1 MMLYR
6 SRHRWISRAIVP
18 LCALAGALALQACDR
33 PQAQNK
39 GEPKAAAPLPV
50 VTTSRPI
57 VSDVIE
63 WDEYTGRFEAVASVE
78 IRARVSG
85 YVDQIAF
92 TDGQAV
98 KKGDLLFVIDP
109 RPFERV
115 LATSMAE
122 LEQARMKVQN
132 TTMDVD
138 RGRPLVER
146 KIMSEKV
153 FEDRASLQRE
163 AEAAAKVA
171 EAKVATAELELSF
184 TRITAPIDGRLSRA
198 NISLGSWISAGG
210 AANSTV
216 LTQIVTQD
224 PIHIYFDISEN
235 NYIKYKRLA
244 ERGALAA
251 NDGTGA
257 EVEVALP
264 DEAKR
269 FEHRGRLDFV
279 DNRLDPGTATM
290 RARALVSNDKQL
302 FSPGMFARIRLA
314 GTPKQSTVLLPDAA
328 IGTDQA
334 NKFVLIVAEDGTV
347 SRRNVA
353 LGPLYQGLRVVR
365 AGVADHDWVVTSG
378 LQRARPGQK
387 VAPNREM
394 LRLSEVR
401 TPDGSAAG
409 PTRR

>member
-1 MMLYR
+1 MMLYL
-6 SRHRWISRAIVP
+6 SKHRWISRAVAL
-18 LCALAGALALQACDR
+18 LCVLTGAVALQACNR
-33 PQAQNK
+33 PQAQNS
-39 GEPKAAAPLPV
+39 GAPTAETPLPI
-50 VTTSRPI
+50 VTTSKPV

-92 TDGQAV
+92 TDGQSV
-98 KKGDLLFVIDP
+98 KKGDLLFVSDP

-115 LATSMAE
+115 LATAQAE
-122 LEQARMKVQN
+122 LEQARTKVQN
-132 TTMDVD
+132 TSMDVE

-153 FEDRASLQRE
+153 FEDRASLLRE
-163 AEAAAKVA
+163 AEAAVKVN
-171 EAKVATAELELSF
+171 EAKVASAELELSF

-210 AANSTV
+210 TANATV

-224 PIHIYFDISEN
+224 PIQIYFDISEN

-244 ERGALAA
+244 DRGALAGI
-251 NDGTGA
+251 DGTGA

-264 DEAKR
+264 DESNR

-290 RARALVSNDKQL
+290 RARAVVANSKQI
-302 FSPGMFARIRLA
+302 FSPGMFARVRLA
-314 GTPKQSTVLLPDAA
+314 GTPKQPTVLLPDAA

-365 AGVADHDWVVTSG
+365 EGVAGEDWVVTSG
-378 LQRARPGQK
+378 LQRARPGGK

-394 LRLSEVR
+394 LRLSEVLAA
-401 TPDGSAAG
+401 DGGAS
-409 PTRR
+409 TKR

>member
-1 MMLYR
+1 MMLYL
-6 SRHRWISRAIVP
+6 SRHRRISRALAP
-18 LCALAGALALQACDR
+18 LCVLAVAVALQACDR

-39 GEPKAAAPLPV
+39 AQSKAAVPLPV
-50 VTTSRPI
+50 VTTSRPV

-92 TDGQAV
+92 TDGQSV

-115 LATSMAE
+115 LATSNAE

-163 AEAAAKVA
+163 AEAATKVA

-198 NISLGSWISAGG
+198 NISLGAWISAGG

-224 PIHIYFDISEN
+224 PIQIYFDISEN

-244 ERGALAA
+244 ERGALAG

-264 DEAKR
+264 DEANR
-269 FEHRGRLDFV
+269 FEHRGRLDFI

-290 RARALVSNDKQL
+290 RARAVVPNGKQL

-314 GTPKQSTVLLPDAA
+314 GTPKQPTVLLPDAA

-334 NKFVLIVAEDGTV
+334 SKFVLVVAEDGTV
-347 SRRNVA
+347 SRRTVE
-353 LGPLYQGLRVVR
+353 LGPLYQGMRVVR
-365 AGVADHDWVVTSG
+365 EGVANQDWVVTSG

-394 LRLSEVR
+394 LRLSAVR
-401 TPDGSAAG
+401 APDGGAG
-409 PTRR
+409 PTSR

>member
-1 MMLYR
+1 MMLFR
-6 SRHRWISRAIVP
+6 SRHRWLNRAIVP
-18 LCALAGALALQACDR
+18 LCALTGALALQACDR

-39 GEPKAAAPLPV
+39 AESKAAAPLPV
-50 VTTSRPI
+50 VTTSRPL

-85 YVDQIAF
+85 YVDKIDF
-92 TDGQAV
+92 IDGQSV

-115 LATSMAE
+115 LATAKAE

-132 TTMDVD
+132 TSMDVD

-198 NISLGSWISAGG
+198 SISLGSWISAGG

-216 LTQIVTQD
+216 LTLIVTQD

-244 ERGALAA
+244 ERGALAGH
-251 NDGTGA
+251 DGTGA
-257 EVEVALP
+257 EIEVALP

-290 RARALVSNDKQL
+290 RARAIVPNPNQL

-334 NKFVLIVAEDGTV
+334 NKFVLIVGEDGTV
-347 SRRNVA
+347 SRRNVE

-365 AGVADHDWVVTSG
+365 EGVAGQDWVVTSG

-394 LRLSEVR
+394 LRLSAVR
-401 TPDGSAAG
+401 TPEGAAG
-409 PTRR
+409 PTSR

>member
-1 MMLYR
+1 MMLYF
-6 SRHRWISRAIVP
+6 SKHRRISRAFAPFCV
-18 LCALAGALALQACDR
+18 LVAAVALQACDR

-39 GEPKAAAPLPV
+39 AESKAAAPLPV
-50 VTTSRPI
+50 VTTSRPV

-92 TDGQAV
+92 TDGQSV

-115 LATSMAE
+115 LATAMAE
-122 LEQARMKVQN
+122 LEQARTKVQN
-132 TTMDVD
+132 MTMDVE

-153 FEDRASLQRE
+153 FEDRASLQRD

-171 EAKVATAELELSF
+171 EAKVAAAELELSF

-198 NISLGSWISAGG
+198 SISLGAWISAGG
-210 AANSTV
+210 AANATV

-224 PIHIYFDISEN
+224 PIQIYFDISEN

-244 ERGALAA
+244 ERGALAGSG
-251 NDGTGA
+251 GTGA
-257 EVEVALP
+257 EIEVALP
-264 DEAKR
+264 DEANR
-269 FEHRGRLDFV
+269 FEHRGRIDFI

-290 RARALVSNDKQL
+290 RARAVVSNEKQL

-314 GTPKQSTVLLPDAA
+314 GTPKQPTVLLPDAA

-334 NKFVLIVAEDGTV
+334 NKFVLVVAEDGTV
-347 SRRNVA
+347 SRRTVE

-365 AGVADHDWVVTSG
+365 EGVAGQDWVVTSG

-387 VAPNREM
+387 VAPNREA
-394 LRLSEVR
+394 LRLSAVR
-401 TPDGSAAG
+401 APEGAAS
-409 PTRR
+409 TSR

>member
-1 MMLYR
+1 MMSYL
-6 SRHRWISRAIVP
+6 SSHLWIRRALAP
-18 LCALAGALALQACDR
+18 LCVVAASLALQACDR

-39 GEPKAAAPLPV
+39 ADAKAAAPLPV
-50 VTTSRPI
+50 VTTSKPV

-92 TDGQAV
+92 TDGQSV

-115 LATSMAE
+115 LATAKAE
-122 LEQARMKVQN
+122 LEQARTKVHN

-146 KIMSEKV
+146 KIMSDKV

-171 EAKVATAELELSF
+171 EAKVEAAELELSF

-198 NISLGSWISAGG
+198 SISLGAWISAGG
-210 AANSTV
+210 TANATV

-224 PIHIYFDISEN
+224 PIQIYFDISEN
-235 NYIKYKRLA
+235 NYLKYKRLA
-244 ERGALAA
+244 ERGALAGT
-251 NDGTGA
+251 DGTGA
-257 EVEVALP
+257 DVEVALP
-264 DEAKR
+264 DEANR
-269 FEHRGRLDFV
+269 FEHRGRLDFI

-290 RARALVSNDKQL
+290 RARAVVPNAKQI
-302 FSPGMFARIRLA
+302 FSPGMFARVRLA
-314 GTPKQSTVLLPDAA
+314 GTPKQPTVLLPDAA

-334 NKFVLIVAEDGTV
+334 SKFVLVVAEDGTV
-347 SRRNVA
+347 SRRIVE

-365 AGVADHDWVVTSG
+365 DGVAGQDWVVTSG

-387 VAPNREM
+387 VAPNREA
-394 LRLSEVR
+394 LRLSDVR
-401 TPDGSAAG
+401 PQQGGPAAA
-409 PTRR
+409 TSR

>member
-1 MMLYR
+1 M
-6 SRHRWISRAIVP
+6 
-18 LCALAGALALQACDR
+18 
-33 PQAQNK
+33 
-39 GEPKAAAPLPV
+39 
-50 VTTSRPI
+50 
-57 VSDVIE
+57 IE

-92 TDGQAV
+92 TDGQSV

-132 TTMDVD
+132 MTMDVD

-171 EAKVATAELELSF
+171 EAKVAAAELELSF
-184 TRITAPIDGRLSRA
+184 TRIMAPIDGRLSRA
-198 NISLGSWISAGG
+198 NISLGAWISAGG
-210 AANSTV
+210 TANSTI

-224 PIHIYFDISEN
+224 PIQIYFDISEN

-244 ERGALAA
+244 ERGALAG

-257 EVEVALP
+257 AIDVALP
-264 DEAKR
+264 DEANR
-269 FEHRGRLDFV
+269 FEHRGRLDFI

-290 RARALVSNDKQL
+290 RARAIVPNGKQL

-314 GTPKQSTVLLPDAA
+314 GTPKQPTVLLPDAA

-334 NKFVLIVAEDGTV
+334 SKFVLIVAEDGTV
-347 SRRNVA
+347 SRRTVE
-353 LGPLYQGLRVVR
+353 LGPLYQGMRVVR
-365 AGVADHDWVVTSG
+365 EGVADQDWVVTSG

-394 LRLSEVR
+394 LRLSAVR
-401 TPDGSAAG
+401 APDGSPAG
-409 PTRR
+409 PTSR

>member
-1 MMLYR
+1 MLLRRVRFAAWRAAIRAHGKPMMLIL
-6 SRHRWISRAIVP
+6 SKHRWISRAVAP
-18 LCALAGALALQACDR
+18 LCVLTAALALQACDR

-39 GEPKAAAPLPV
+39 DAPKVAAPLPV
-50 VTTSRPI
+50 VTTSKPV

-92 TDGQAV
+92 TDGQSV

-115 LATSMAE
+115 VATATAE

-132 TTMDVD
+132 ASLDVE

-163 AEAAAKVA
+163 AEAAVKVT
-171 EAKVATAELELSF
+171 EAKVAAAELELSF

-210 AANSTV
+210 TANATV

-224 PIHIYFDISEN
+224 PIQIYFDISEN

-244 ERGALAA
+244 ERGALA
-251 NDGTGA
+251 
-257 EVEVALP
+257 
-264 DEAKR
+264 R
-269 FEHRGRLDFV
+269 R
-279 DNRLDPGTATM
+279 
-290 RARALVSNDKQL
+290 
-302 FSPGMFARIRLA
+302 
-314 GTPKQSTVLLPDAA
+314 
-328 IGTDQA
+328 
-334 NKFVLIVAEDGTV
+334 
-347 SRRNVA
+347 RRN
-353 LGPLYQGLRVVR
+353 
-365 AGVADHDWVVTSG
+365 
-378 LQRARPGQK
+378 
-387 VAPNREM
+387 
-394 LRLSEVR
+394 
-401 TPDGSAAG
+401 
-409 PTRR
+409 RRRG

>member
-1 MMLYR
+1 MMLYVT
-6 SRHRWISRAIVP
+6 RHRWISRALMP
-18 LCALAGALALQACDR
+18 LCAIVGAIALQACDR

-39 GEPKAAAPLPV
+39 AEKAATPLPV
-50 VTTSRPI
+50 VTTSKPV
-57 VSDVIE
+57 VSDVVE

-92 TDGQAV
+92 TDGQSV

-115 LATSMAE
+115 LATANAE

-132 TTMDVD
+132 TTLDVD

-163 AEAAAKVA
+163 AEAAVKVT
-171 EAKVATAELELSF
+171 EAKVASAELELSF

-210 AANSTV
+210 TANATV

-224 PIHIYFDISEN
+224 PIQIYFDISEN

-244 ERGALAA
+244 ERSPCRTRQGGSNIAA
-251 NDGTGA
+251 AWTSWTIAWIPAPQRCAPVRWCRMQNSSSRRACSRASGS
-257 EVEVALP
+257 
-264 DEAKR
+264 
-269 FEHRGRLDFV
+269 RGRL
-279 DNRLDPGTATM
+279 
-290 RARALVSNDKQL
+290 S
-302 FSPGMFARIRLA
+302 
-314 GTPKQSTVLLPDAA
+314 
-328 IGTDQA
+328 
-334 NKFVLIVAEDGTV
+334 
-347 SRRNVA
+347 SRRCCC
-353 LGPLYQGLRVVR
+353 RM
-365 AGVADHDWVVTSG
+365 
-378 LQRARPGQK
+378 RP
-387 VAPNREM
+387 
-394 LRLSEVR
+394 
-401 TPDGSAAG
+401 SA
-409 PTRR
+409 PTRRTSSCSSLLRTGLCRGAMYNLARCIKVCAWSVTVWARKTGS

>member
-1 MMLYR
+1 MMLYL
-6 SRHRWISRAIVP
+6 SKHRRISRAFAP
-18 LCALAGALALQACDR
+18 LCVLAAAVALQACDR

-39 GEPKAAAPLPV
+39 AESKAAAPLPV
-50 VTTSRPI
+50 VTTSRPV

-92 TDGQAV
+92 TDGQSV

-115 LATSMAE
+115 LATAMAE
-122 LEQARMKVQN
+122 LEQARTKVQN
-132 TTMDVD
+132 MTMDVE

-153 FEDRASLQRE
+153 FEDRASLQRD

-171 EAKVATAELELSF
+171 EAKVAAAELELSF

-198 NISLGSWISAGG
+198 NISLGAWISAGG
-210 AANSTV
+210 AANSTI

-224 PIHIYFDISEN
+224 PIQIYFDISEN

-244 ERGALAA
+244 ERGALAG
-251 NDGTGA
+251 NGGTGA
-257 EVEVALP
+257 EIEVVLP
-264 DEAKR
+264 DEANK
-269 FEHRGRLDFV
+269 FEHRGRIDFI

-290 RARALVSNDKQL
+290 RARAVVSNEKQL
-302 FSPGMFARIRLA
+302 FSPGMFVRIRLA
-314 GTPKQSTVLLPDAA
+314 GTPKQPTVLLPDAA

-334 NKFVLIVAEDGTV
+334 RKFVLVVAEDGTV
-347 SRRNVA
+347 SRRTVE
-353 LGPLYQGLRVVR
+353 LGPLYQGMRVVR
-365 AGVADHDWVVTSG
+365 EGVAGQDWVVTSG

-387 VAPNREM
+387 VAPNREA
-394 LRLSEVR
+394 LRLSAVR
-401 TPDGSAAG
+401 APEGAAS
-409 PTRR
+409 TSR